1 MRFISP
7 KVDYAFKKIFGSD
20 QSQEILIS
28 FLNAIIY
35 EGKSIIKSLTIVD
48 PYNPGQVQSLKD
60 TYLDVRAVLY
70 DGSKVVIEMQAASM
84 KAFDKRVA
92 YNLCKAYANQLE
104 TSEAYWQLNPV
115 IAVTITDFNMFD
127 ESQKVVTKFRFQ
139 EEEEGFKYKAKEL
152 RLIFVE
158 LPKFKKNLTALKS
171 LTDKWIYFLKETAS
185 LEEIP
190 EVLGEVPEIKR
201 ALNMA
206 NEAQMTVDEL
216 EKIRQ
221 RAMTFYD
228 ESGRV
233 IQARIEGI
241 EEGESRLIIRQLKKR
256 FGELTEALQGQVEKL
271 SVEDLD
277 VLGEAIFDF
286 NSLED
291 LSIWLAENKRKN
303 GIIE

>member
-1 MRFISP
+1 MKFISP

-35 EGKSIIKSLTIVD
+35 DGKSIIKSLTIVD
-48 PYNPGQVQSLKD
+48 PYNPGQVHSLKD
-60 TYLDVRAVLY
+60 SYLDVRAVLY

-104 TSEAYWQLNPV
+104 TSDAYWQLNPV
-115 IAVTITDFNMFD
+115 IAVTITDFQMFD
-127 ESQKVVTKFRFQ
+127 KSPKVVTKFTFQ
-139 EEEEGFKYKAKEL
+139 EEEEKGFKYKSKEL

-158 LPKFKKNLTALKS
+158 LPKFKKNLTELKS

-201 ALNMA
+201 ALNIA
-206 NEAQMTVDEL
+206 NQAQMTVDEL
-216 EKIRQ
+216 EKIRR

-241 EEGESRLIIRQLKKR
+241 EEGESRWVHPN
-256 FGELTEALQGQVEKL
+256 FGENQKFTD
-271 SVEDLD
+271 SC
-277 VLGEAIFDF
+277 
-286 NSLED
+286 
-291 LSIWLAENKRKN
+291 
-303 GIIE
+303 